1 MQITN
6 ITESGCNNVLLWA
19 IGNGADVK
27 EDLPLQSVV
36 NDELFYQITLSDV
49 NFFEL
54 FRLTQMYR
62 EKLRIVYE
70 NKAEVPPRTELV
82 KLFNGTY
89 IPDETKPDTK
99 AHLAECV
106 EHVTQNFLNLA
117 LQMSADD
124 DIIKPSAVRLF
135 LPMITRKFSVQ
146 IPVAFTDLVNS
157 ITPEEAGMLFNSN
170 YPNTL
175 QEIINTENHN
185 FKVKFSLAF
194 IQATWILKYDNRY
207 DKYLKITKYSPLKN
221 SPSISDK
228 LYKFG
233 LLGFYKYNNVTRGQV
248 RCNLFNLDVESE
260 TFESK
265 LKTIASIKTPLQVEF
280 AVQLPIQYMQML
292 ENSYSREVLDIQYES
307 SMTNIID
314 SGIIYDDFITPVK
327 TEDTEEVVDTEYEN
341 AMNNIEAYRVRITE
355 ANQLILNTI
364 SMLLNNDGD
373 IDTTSVFSMLPS
385 IYNTKAV
392 ITLNMDHIDE
402 YKHNSDPL
410 IAEMLSEMISNA
422 NEILSD
428 INNAK

>member
-19 IGNGADVK
+19 ISNGANVK

-36 NDELFYQITLSDV
+36 NDELFYQVTLSDV

-62 EKLRIVYE
+62 EKLRIVCE
-70 NKAEVPPRTELV
+70 NKAEVPARTELAQ
-82 KLFNGTY
+82 LFNGTY

-117 LQMSADD
+117 LQMSTDD

-146 IPVAFTDLVNS
+146 IPIAFTDLVNS
-157 ITPEEAGMLFNSN
+157 ITPEEAGMLFTSN

-175 QEIINTENHN
+175 QEIIDTENHN

-221 SPSISDK
+221 SSSNK

-248 RCNLFNLDVESE
+248 RCNLFNLDVTSE
-260 TFESK
+260 IFEYK
-265 LKTIASIKTPLQVEF
+265 LKTIANIKTPLQVEF
-280 AVQLPIQYMQML
+280 ALQLPIQYMQIL

-307 SMTNIID
+307 SMSNIID

-327 TEDTEEVVDTEYEN
+327 YEESEENVDTEYEN
-341 AMNNIEAYRVRITE
+341 VVNNIEAYKVRIAE
-355 ANQLILNTI
+355 ANQIMLNTI
-364 SMLLNNDGD
+364 TMLLNNDGD
-373 IDTTSVFSMLPS
+373 IDTTSIFSMLPS

-402 YKHNSDPL
+402 YKYNSDPL
-410 IAEMLSEMISNA
+410 ISEMLSEMISVA

-428 INNAK
+428 INSNK